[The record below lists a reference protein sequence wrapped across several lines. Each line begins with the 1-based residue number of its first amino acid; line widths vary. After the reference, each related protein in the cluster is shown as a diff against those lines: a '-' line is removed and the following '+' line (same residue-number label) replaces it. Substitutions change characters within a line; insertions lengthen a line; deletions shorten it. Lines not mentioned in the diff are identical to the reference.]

1 MLEQV
6 ESKIQELKKQQAE
19 EYYKKKDA
27 DLNSWGLTTKR
38 SGNKTT
44 PIIVT
49 DDEYEALIKAAN
61 GVGTTGRNSTA
72 NLLSSVAVAILVIGT
87 AGGAAIWAMSDKLGF
102 AWFTLC
108 VLGSIVLALIFRGIS
123 EAVRLLQQLID
134 MKPLVK
140 PDPAHAAVQNAAP
153 VQQPM
158 QQMGTAQY
166 APQYAGQ
173 PPIYQ
178 ASAYRQPVAQPY
190 YGTPAAPTAPAA
202 PVTPAA
208 PVQQAPAQEVQTPNY
223 GAPQN
228 YNEMPVFDV
237 NIQDDFFSG
246 DYEQPSI

>member
-6 ESKIQELKKQQAE
+6 ESKIHELKKQQAE

-61 GVGTTGRNSTA
+61 GVGTSGRNSTA
-72 NLLSSVAVAILVIGT
+72 NLLSSVAVAIIVIGT
-87 AGGAAIWAMSDKLGF
+87 LGGAAIWAMSDNLGF

-108 VLGSIVLALIFRGIS
+108 VLGSLVLALIFRGIS
-123 EAVRLLQQLID
+123 EAIRLLQQLID

-140 PDPAHAAVQNAAP
+140 PDPAHAAAP
-153 VQQPM
+153 VQQPV
-158 QQMGTAQY
+158 QQMPAAAQGAQY
-166 APQYAGQ
+166 TGQ

-178 ASAYRQPVAQPY
+178 AAAYRQPVAQPY
-190 YGTPAAPTAPAA
+190 YGAPAAPTAPTA
-202 PVTPAA
+202 PVAPAA
-208 PVQQAPAQEVQTPNY
+208 PVQQTPAQEAQIPNY

-246 DYEQPSI
+246 DHEQPNI

>member
-27 DLNSWGLTTKR
+27 DLNAWGLTANR

-61 GVGTTGRNSTA
+61 GVGPSGRNSTA
-72 NLLSSVAVAILVIGT
+72 NLLSSVTIAILVVGT

-102 AWFTLC
+102 VWFSLC
-108 VLGSIVLALIFRGIS
+108 LVGSLILALIFRGIS
-123 EAVRLLQQLID
+123 EAIKLLQQLID
-134 MKPLVK
+134 MNPLVK
-140 PDPAHAAVQNAAP
+140 PDPVHAAAP

-158 QQMGTAQY
+158 QQTPVASQGV
-166 APQYAGQ
+166 QYAGQ

-178 ASAYRQPVAQPY
+178 AAAYRQPVAQPY
-190 YGTPAAPTAPAA
+190 YGSPVVPTAPVNHA
-202 PVTPAA
+202 PAA
-208 PVQQAPAQEVQTPNY
+208 PVQQAPAQEVRTPNY

-246 DYEQPSI
+246 DYEQPNT